1 MMQWQSGKAVVVWPK
16 DRATG
21 KLLFPLPA
29 AN

>member
-1 MMQWQSGKAVVVWPK
+1 MQWQSGKAVVVWPK